1 MLKTI
6 YIITIFLVASPYVMA
21 YEYKSATEDDIKKL
35 FEETKAKPG
44 IEFTRDPYKIT
55 IRIPSKFITESVF
68 EHMTYY
74 FTDTGHFSHPSVV
87 IERQVTKIERGQ
99 PSTVTDRE
107 LVSMTTREREYIEK
121 WVRVIEKPYNSI
133 KRMKQEV
140 DPRSICGTDSL
151 QSRPQDSVKCYEK
164 VAKNNPDSVTA
175 QFFLGIAYIHTG
187 DELSTRKQYEILKK
201 QSLYDTTDFVIFGI
215 PIMKPKWLDY
225 YKKDKIRVDRISEAQ
240 QLLDSL
246 GYETGILVGA
256 IVPKLEAAIRTFQ
269 RNANLPVNGE
279 VTEPLLEKLRTWK
292 K

>member
-1 MLKTI
+1 M
-6 YIITIFLVASPYVMA
+6 
-21 YEYKSATEDDIKKL
+21 
-35 FEETKAKPG
+35 
-44 IEFTRDPYKIT
+44 
-55 IRIPSKFITESVF
+55 
-68 EHMTYY
+68 
-74 FTDTGHFSHPSVV
+74 
-87 IERQVTKIERGQ
+87 
-99 PSTVTDRE
+99 
-107 LVSMTTREREYIEK
+107 
-121 WVRVIEKPYNSI
+121 
-133 KRMKQEV
+133 
-140 DPRSICGTDSL
+140 
-151 QSRPQDSVKCYEK
+151 
-164 VAKNNPDSVTA
+164 TA

-256 IVPKLEAAIRTFQ
+256 IVPKLEAAIRMFQ